1 MNLAQVVNTKA
12 VIRTERFVR
21 IRGDCLNKDC
31 MSVVR
36 LQKQVI
42 RILAKL
48 NFMLAILKKTETVDF
63 VESLYYINNN
73 FVIFLNVI
81 LPKAM
86 GMKLEVTIEQ
96 AKVGFIISIVYH
108 TLLKLLIRLR

>member
-21 IRGDCLNKDC
+21 IRGDCLNKDF

-36 LQKQVI
+36 LQKHVI

-48 NFMLAILKKTETVDF
+48 KFMLAILK
-63 VESLYYINNN
+63 N
-73 FVIFLNVI
+73 
-81 LPKAM
+81 
-86 GMKLEVTIEQ
+86 
-96 AKVGFIISIVYH
+96 
-108 TLLKLLIRLR
+108 

>member
-21 IRGDCLNKDC
+21 IRGDCLNKDF

-36 LQKQVI
+36 LHKQVI

-48 NFMLAILKKTETVDF
+48 KFMLAILKKTETVDF
-63 VESLYYINNN
+63 VESLYYRNNN

-86 GMKLEVTIEQ
+86 GMKQRSRQSRRKL
-96 AKVGFIISIVYH
+96 G
-108 TLLKLLIRLR
+108 LLFQ

>member
-1 MNLAQVVNTKA
+1 MNLAQDVNTKA

-21 IRGDCLNKDC
+21 IRGDCLNKDF

-36 LQKQVI
+36 LHKQVGLI

-48 NFMLAILKKTETVDF
+48 KFMLAILKKTETVDF
-63 VESLYYINNN
+63 VESLYYRNNN
-73 FVIFLNVI
+73 FVTFLNVI

-86 GMKLEVTIEQ
+86 GMKQRSRQSRRKL
-96 AKVGFIISIVYH
+96 G
-108 TLLKLLIRLR
+108 LLSQ

>member
-21 IRGDCLNKDC
+21 IRGDCLNKDF

-48 NFMLAILKKTETVDF
+48 KFMLAIHRKTETVDF
-63 VESLYYINNN
+63 VESLYYRNNY
-73 FVIFLNVI
+73 FDIQYF
-81 LPKAM
+81 KM
-86 GMKLEVTIEQ
+86 
-96 AKVGFIISIVYH
+96 
-108 TLLKLLIRLR
+108 